1 MRITIHYP
9 LITALFIIDARM
21 RLVSAAPGQHV
32 HQIARPNVYR
42 CSMTAKKV
50 IWTILA
56 VAAAVV
62 LGLFLR
68 AHRLRSIHVRQSIPI
83 EGAVIQ
89 RDADTKKEVPIAD
102 VAITATDGVTS
113 ATTRSAASG
122 YFKLV
127 LEKGV
132 LSGTPVTVSFRH
144 PSYEPLDLNVQTGRL
159 ETPDELYV
167 AAMVPIPPKTV
178 APSSR
183 PETLVSNI
191 RVRYTLNSR
200 TETNVG
206 SAVKTFQV
214 VNTGNIPCNHQSP
227 CSPDGKWKA
236 SSASASLDAG
246 ADNTFSNVRA
256 SCIAG
261 PCSFTR
267 IDSSGFI
274 HGGRNITVSA
284 LNWSDTTTFLMEAEV
299 YHTAISSNVRQLY
312 PVIFGRTLNFTLPP
326 TQEGVSLEAEID
338 GSPMVFPLGPALNLS
353 WATCTVRTDTEKEKT
368 TVYGCELKPGY
379 RF

>member
-1 MRITIHYP
+1 
-9 LITALFIIDARM
+9 
-21 RLVSAAPGQHV
+21 
-32 HQIARPNVYR
+32 
-42 CSMTAKKV
+42 MTVKNIVWAM
-50 IWTILA
+50 IA

-62 LGLFLR
+62 IALLLR
-68 AHRLRSIHVRQSIPI
+68 AHWLRSISVHRSMTI

-89 RDADTKKEVPIAD
+89 RDADTKKELPIAG
-102 VAITATDGVTS
+102 VAITASDGAKS
-113 ATTRSAASG
+113 ATTQSEASG

-127 LEKGV
+127 LQKGV
-132 LSGTPVTVSFRH
+132 LSGKPVTVSFRH

-159 ETPDELYV
+159 ETQNDLYI
-167 AAMVPIPPKTV
+167 AAMVPVPAKIAAGPK
-178 APSSR
+178 R
-183 PETLVSNI
+183 PGKVVSNI
-191 RVRYTLNSR
+191 RVRYTTNSR

-214 VNTGNIPCNHQSP
+214 VNKGNIPCNHQSP

-236 SSASASLDAG
+236 SSESASLDAG
-246 ADNTFSNVRA
+246 AGNTFDNVRA

-261 PCSFTR
+261 PCPFTR

-274 HGGRNITVSA
+274 HGGRIIRVSA
-284 LNWSDTTTFLMEAEV
+284 LNWSDTATFLMEAEV
-299 YHTAISSNVRQLY
+299 YHTAISSNVRELY

-338 GSPMVFPLGPALNLS
+338 GSPMVFPLGPDLNFS
-353 WATCTVRTDTEKEKT
+353 WATCTVRTGTDKDKT
-368 TVYGCELKPGY
+368 TVYRCELKPDY

>member
-1 MRITIHYP
+1 
-9 LITALFIIDARM
+9 
-21 RLVSAAPGQHV
+21 
-32 HQIARPNVYR
+32 
-42 CSMTAKKV
+42 MTAKRV
-50 IWTILA
+50 VWTIIA

-68 AHRLRSIHVRQSIPI
+68 TNRLRSINVRQSIPI

-89 RDADTKKEVPIAD
+89 RDADTKKQVPIAD
-102 VAITATDGVTS
+102 VVITASDGVAS
-113 ATTRSAASG
+113 ATTRSEASG
-122 YFKLV
+122 HFKLV
-127 LEKGV
+127 LQKKV
-132 LSGTPVTVSFRH
+132 LSDTPVAVSFQH
-144 PSYEPLDLNVQTGRL
+144 PSYEPLDMNVQTGRL
-159 ETPDELYV
+159 QTQDALHV
-167 AAMVPIPPKTV
+167 AAMIPIPPATV
-178 APSSR
+178 AKPSH
-183 PETLVSNI
+183 PEAVVSNV

-214 VNTGNIPCNHQSP
+214 VNTGNVPCNQQTP

-236 SSASASLDAG
+236 SSASESLDAG

-284 LNWSDTTTFLMEAEV
+284 LNWSNTATFLMEAEV

-312 PVIFGRTLNFTLPP
+312 PVIFGRTFNFTVPP

-379 RF
+379 KF

>member
-1 MRITIHYP
+1 MTSKKIVWM
-9 LITALFIIDARM
+9 II
-21 RLVSAAPGQHV
+21 
-32 HQIARPNVYR
+32 
-42 CSMTAKKV
+42 
-50 IWTILA
+50 A

-62 LGLFLR
+62 LGLVLR
-68 AHRLRSIHVRQSIPI
+68 TNRLRSISVRQSMPI

-89 RDADTKKEVPIAD
+89 RDNDTKKQVPIAD
-102 VAITATDGVTS
+102 VAITASDGVTT
-113 ATTRSAASG
+113 ATTRSEASG

-132 LSGTPVTVSFRH
+132 LSGTPVRVSFRH
-144 PSYEPLDLNVQTGRL
+144 PSYEPLDFNVQTTRL
-159 ETPDELYV
+159 ETPDQLYV
-167 AAMVPIPPKTV
+167 AAMIPIPPKPV
-178 APSSR
+178 ARSSR
-183 PETLVSNI
+183 PEIAVSNI
-191 RVRYTLNSR
+191 RVRYTINSR
-200 TETNVG
+200 TDTNVG

-214 VNTGNIPCNHQSP
+214 ANTANVPCNHQAP

-236 SSASASLDAG
+236 SSASESLDAG
-246 ADNTFSNVRA
+246 ADNTFSNIRA

-261 PCSFTR
+261 PCPFTR

-274 HGGRNITVSA
+274 HGGRNISVSA

-353 WATCTVRTDTEKEKT
+353 WATCTVRTDNEKEKT

-379 RF
+379 KF

>member
-1 MRITIHYP
+1 
-9 LITALFIIDARM
+9 
-21 RLVSAAPGQHV
+21 
-32 HQIARPNVYR
+32 
-42 CSMTAKKV
+42 MTAKKV
-50 IWTILA
+50 VWTIIA

-68 AHRLRSIHVRQSIPI
+68 TNRVKSIHVRQSLPI

-89 RDADTKKEVPIAD
+89 RDPDTKKQVPIAD
-102 VAITATDGVTS
+102 VAITASDGVTT
-113 ATTRSAASG
+113 ATTRSEASG

-127 LEKGV
+127 LQKGV
-132 LSGTPVTVSFRH
+132 LSGTPIMVSFRH
-144 PSYEPLDLNVQTGRL
+144 PSFEPLDMNVQTGRL
-159 ETPDELYV
+159 ETPVELYV
-167 AAMVPIPPKTV
+167 AAMVPIPPQTV
-178 APSSR
+178 ARSSR
-183 PETLVSNI
+183 PEMVVSNV

-200 TETNVG
+200 TESNVG

-214 VNTGNIPCNHQSP
+214 VNAGNVPCNHQAP

-236 SSASASLDAG
+236 SSASESLDAG

-261 PCSFTR
+261 PCPFTR

-274 HGGRNITVSA
+274 HGGRNISVSA
-284 LNWSDTTTFLMEAEV
+284 LNWSDTATFLMEAEV

-312 PVIFGRTLNFTLPP
+312 PVIFGRTFNFTLPP
-326 TQEGVSLEAEID
+326 TQEGVSLQAEID

>member
-1 MRITIHYP
+1 
-9 LITALFIIDARM
+9 
-21 RLVSAAPGQHV
+21 
-32 HQIARPNVYR
+32 
-42 CSMTAKKV
+42 MTVKKV
-50 IWTILA
+50 IWAIIA
-56 VAAAVV
+56 VAAVGVILLA
-62 LGLFLR
+62 LR
-68 AHRLRSIHVRQSIPI
+68 AHRLRSIHVRQSMPI

-89 RDADTKKEVPIAD
+89 SDADTKKQVPIAD
-102 VAITATDGVTS
+102 VVVTASDGVTS
-113 ATTRSAASG
+113 ATTRSEASG

-127 LEKGV
+127 LQKGV
-132 LSGTPVTVSFRH
+132 LSGTPVVVSFRH
-144 PSYEPLDLNVQTGRL
+144 PSYRPLDLNVQTGRL
-159 ETPDELYV
+159 ETPAELYV
-167 AAMVPIPPKTV
+167 AAMVPIPRRAA
-178 APSSR
+178 APSNR
-183 PETLVSNI
+183 PEAVVSNI

-214 VNTGNIPCNHQSP
+214 VNAGNVPCNHQAP

-236 SSASASLDAG
+236 SSVSASLDAG
-246 ADNTFSNVRA
+246 ADNTFSNIRA

-261 PCSFTR
+261 PCPFTR

-274 HGGRNITVSA
+274 HGGRNISVLA

-299 YHTAISSNVRQLY
+299 NHTAINSNVRQLY
-312 PVIFGRTLNFTLPP
+312 PVIFGRTFNFTMPP

-338 GSPMVFPLGPALNLS
+338 GSPMVFPLGPALDLS

-368 TVYGCELKPGY
+368 AVYGCELKSGY

>member
-1 MRITIHYP
+1 
-9 LITALFIIDARM
+9 
-21 RLVSAAPGQHV
+21 
-32 HQIARPNVYR
+32 
-42 CSMTAKKV
+42 MTAKKV
-50 IWTILA
+50 IWTIIA
-56 VAAAVV
+56 VAAVV
-62 LGLFLR
+62 LIGLLLR
-68 AHRLRSIHVRQSIPI
+68 AHRLRSINVRRSIPI

-89 RDADTKKEVPIAD
+89 READTKKQAPIAD
-102 VAITATDGVTS
+102 VVITASDGVTS
-113 ATTRSAASG
+113 ATTRSEASG
-122 YFKLV
+122 YFRLV
-127 LEKGV
+127 LQNGV
-132 LSGTPVTVSFRH
+132 LSDKPVVVSFGH
-144 PSYEPLDLNVQTGRL
+144 PAYEPLDMNVKTGTL
-159 ETPDELYV
+159 GTPDELYV

-178 APSSR
+178 APSNR
-183 PETLVSNI
+183 PEVVVSNI
-191 RVRYTLNSR
+191 RVRYTINSR
-200 TETNVG
+200 TDTNVG
-206 SAVKTFQV
+206 SAVRTFQV
-214 VNTGNIPCNHQSP
+214 VNAGNVPCDHQGP

-236 SSASASLDAG
+236 ASASASLDAG

-261 PCSFTR
+261 PCPFTR

-274 HGGRNITVSA
+274 QGGRNISVSA
-284 LNWSDTTTFLMEAEV
+284 LNWSDTATFLMEAEV

>member
-1 MRITIHYP
+1 
-9 LITALFIIDARM
+9 
-21 RLVSAAPGQHV
+21 
-32 HQIARPNVYR
+32 
-42 CSMTAKKV
+42 MTAKKI

-68 AHRLRSIHVRQSIPI
+68 AHRLRSIHVRQSISI

-89 RDADTKKEVPIAD
+89 RDADANKEVPIAD
-102 VAITATDGVTS
+102 VAITATDGVTT
-113 ATTRSAASG
+113 ATTRSQASG
-122 YFKLV
+122 YFNLV
-127 LEKGV
+127 LQKTV
-132 LSGTPVTVSFRH
+132 LSETPVTVSFLH
-144 PSYEPLDLNVQTGRL
+144 PSYEPLDMTVQTGRL
-159 ETPDELYV
+159 ETPDELYI
-167 AAMVPIPPKTV
+167 AAMVPIPPKPV
-178 APSSR
+178 ARSSR
-183 PETLVSNI
+183 PEAVVSNI
-191 RVRYTLNSR
+191 RVRYTINSR
-200 TETNVG
+200 TDTNVG

-214 VNTGNIPCNHQSP
+214 VNTGNVPCNHQSP
-227 CSPDGKWKA
+227 CSPNGKWKA
-236 SSASASLDAG
+236 SSASESLDAG
-246 ADNTFSNVRA
+246 ADNTFSNIRA

-261 PCSFTR
+261 PCPFTR

-274 HGGRNITVSA
+274 HGGRNISVSA

-353 WATCTVRTDTEKEKT
+353 WATCTVRTDNEKEKT

>member
-1 MRITIHYP
+1 
-9 LITALFIIDARM
+9 
-21 RLVSAAPGQHV
+21 
-32 HQIARPNVYR
+32 
-42 CSMTAKKV
+42 MTAKKV
-50 IWTILA
+50 IWSIIA
-56 VAAAVV
+56 VAAILVIS
-62 LGLFLR
+62 LFLR
-68 AHRLRSIHVRQSIPI
+68 AHRLRSIYVRKPMPI

-89 RDADTKKEVPIAD
+89 RDADTKNQVPIAD
-102 VAITATDGVTS
+102 VVITASDGVMN
-113 ATTRSAASG
+113 ATTRSEASG

-127 LEKGV
+127 LQKGV
-132 LSGTPVTVSFRH
+132 LSGAPVMVSFRH

-159 ETPDELYV
+159 ATPEELYV

-178 APSSR
+178 VRSNR
-183 PETLVSNI
+183 PEAVVSNV

-214 VNTGNIPCNHQSP
+214 VNTGNVPCNHQTP

-261 PCSFTR
+261 PCPFTR

-274 HGGRNITVSA
+274 HGGRNISVSA
-284 LNWSDTTTFLMEAEV
+284 LDWSDTTTFLMEAEV
-299 YHTAISSNVRQLY
+299 YHAAISSNVRRLY

-338 GSPMVFPLGPALNLS
+338 GSPMVFPLGPALDLS
-353 WATCTVRTDTEKEKT
+353 WATCTVRADTEKEKT
-368 TVYGCELKPGY
+368 AVYGCELKPGY